1 MNAFLKC
8 TYSKFILFRTVLQHC
23 LTLIVFLRLYERSKS
38 HGVKCLPT
46 FLTSH
51 INLSRVDIE
60 LCTTWKEEVE
70 IKAKFVT
77 MLNADILNLCPTS
90 CNKTQYNGKMT
101 FWKGFKKDG
110 NTISIKYSFPS
121 NQVQVFEEYLMFGL
135 NDLIGTIGGHSGLFI
150 GFSFYG
156 FFSQIIDFIKRHLD

>member
-1 MNAFLKC
+1 M
-8 TYSKFILFRTVLQHC
+8 
-23 LTLIVFLRLYERSKS
+23 
-38 HGVKCLPT
+38 
-46 FLTSH
+46 
-51 INLSRVDIE
+51 E
-60 LCTTWKEEVE
+60 LCTTWKDEVE
-70 IKAKFVT
+70 IKEIFGK
-77 MLNADILNLCPTS
+77 MLDGNTLNLCPTS

-101 FWKGFKKDG
+101 FWKGFKKDS

-121 NQVQVFEEYLMFGL
+121 NQVQVFEEYLMFGF